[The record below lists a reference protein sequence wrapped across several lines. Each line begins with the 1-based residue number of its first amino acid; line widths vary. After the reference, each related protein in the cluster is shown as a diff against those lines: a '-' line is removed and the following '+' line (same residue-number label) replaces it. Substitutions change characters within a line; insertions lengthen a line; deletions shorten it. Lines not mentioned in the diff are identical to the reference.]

1 MLRLSW
7 APALCVAALQFWSL
21 ALARKAPN
29 MIWIMADDLGWGE
42 VGLYPAESPHGR
54 IATPNLDQFGREG
67 VRFQQAYAG
76 YTVCAPSR
84 TTFFTGRHSGHFR
97 ALQLNGEELKPE
109 QNFTLLPQLFQRA
122 GFRTG
127 AFGKLAPLVSPLRQ
141 GFDVFVGQVDQALC
155 HNMYPKEIDTGDGTL
170 NFKLSGNIHS
180 PSPTRERCMQSPDSY
195 NYTID
200 VFHKE
205 AMSWMR
211 QVAQTSQPFFLY
223 LSYTVPHAGGWGD
236 APASP
241 EQGNPVPTD
250 MGYGHQPWPEVEK
263 DHAAVISYLDDKVGD
278 VMKQLKAL
286 KIDEKTMVFFASD
299 NGAHLE
305 GGHQIAFFNSTG
317 GLSGHKRSMY
327 EGGVRSPTM
336 VRWPQQIRP
345 RTSQFAWAFWDMV
358 PTVAELLGVTAPE
371 NDGISILPELY
382 GQEQQ
387 EHDYLFFTWIGEG
400 RSGGLGPANGDGARN
415 GPGYT
420 VRKGVWKGLVPH
432 CHDTKNWRPS
442 WADEMKLF
450 DLESDPTEQRDWAKA
465 RPELVDELKR
475 LVMAEGLSCMCYQCG
490 FSDDVMS
497 SVII

>member
-97 ALQLNGEELKPE
+97 ALQLN
-109 QNFTLLPQLFQRA
+109 
-122 GFRTG
+122 
-127 AFGKLAPLVSPLRQ
+127 
-141 GFDVFVGQVDQALC
+141 
-155 HNMYPKEIDTGDGTL
+155 
-170 NFKLSGNIHS
+170 
-180 PSPTRERCMQSPDSY
+180 
-195 NYTID
+195 
-200 VFHKE
+200 
-205 AMSWMR
+205 
-211 QVAQTSQPFFLY
+211 
-223 LSYTVPHAGGWGD
+223 
-236 APASP
+236 
-241 EQGNPVPTD
+241 
-250 MGYGHQPWPEVEK
+250 
-263 DHAAVISYLDDKVGD
+263 VISYLDDKVGD

-358 PTVAELLGVTAPE
+358 PTVAELLG
-371 NDGISILPELY
+371 
-382 GQEQQ
+382 
-387 EHDYLFFTWIGEG
+387 
-400 RSGGLGPANGDGARN
+400 
-415 GPGYT
+415 
-420 VRKGVWKGLVPH
+420 
-432 CHDTKNWRPS
+432 
-442 WADEMKLF
+442 
-450 DLESDPTEQRDWAKA
+450 DPTEQRDWAKA